1 VRTVSVWDHEP
12 TADEILQKRVQA
24 GWMPTPSQ
32 TVDGEVVE
40 GYAACM
46 FKPVVPRT

>member
-1 VRTVSVWDHEP
+1 VRSVSVWDHAP
-12 TADEILQKRVQA
+12 TAQEILQKRVQA

-46 FKPVVPRT
+46 FQPAAPRT